1 MVILRSPLLLLTSF
15 FALSFGSS
23 SFAQDTSLLKFFAP
37 LPETMDRDGTPSTP
51 EQIALGKKLFFDQR
65 LSKDGTV
72 SCNSCHGLDT
82 YGVDGL
88 PVSEGIGKQKGPR
101 NAPTVYNAAGHFV
114 QFWDGRAADVEEQAK
129 GPILNPIEMGME
141 SIDDVLAVLSSDPE
155 YPKLFAAAFPDEAQP
170 LSWDNL
176 ANAIGAFERQLVTPS
191 RWDKY
196 LQGEEDALT
205 PLEKKGFQAFTDNA
219 CFGCHSGPYLGG
231 QMYMKLGLVKPW
243 PNQEDQG
250 RFALTK
256 AEGDKMVFKVPGLR
270 NVAQTGPYFH
280 DGSEDSLEEAVRL
293 MALHQS
299 GRTLSPEDTKA
310 IVAFLGS
317 LTGELPKS
325 PK

>member
-1 MVILRSPLLLLTSF
+1 MLRSPLLFLAAL
-15 FALSFGSS
+15 FALGFANS
-23 SFAQDTSLLKFFAP
+23 SFAQDASLLKFFEP
-37 LPETMDRDGTPSTP
+37 LPKTMDREGAPSTP
-51 EQIALGKKLFFDQR
+51 QQIALGKKLFFDSR

-82 YGVDGL
+82 FGVDGL

-101 NAPTVYNAAGHFV
+101 NAPTVLNAAGHFV

-141 SIDDVLAVLSSDPE
+141 SVEDVLAVLTSDSD
-155 YPKLFAAAFPDEAQP
+155 YPKLFAAAFPNDESP

-176 ANAIGAFERQLVTPS
+176 AKAIGAFERQLVTPS
-191 RWDKY
+191 RWDKF
-196 LQGEEDALT
+196 LQGDKDALT

-243 PNQEDQG
+243 PNQEDLG
-250 RFALTK
+250 RFEITK
-256 AEGDKMVFKVPGLR
+256 EEGHKMVFKVPGLR
-270 NVAQTGPYFH
+270 NVTETGPYFH
-280 DGSEDSLEEAVRL
+280 DGSEESLEEAVRL

-299 GRTLSPEDTKA
+299 GRELSPEDAKA

-325 PK
+325 LK